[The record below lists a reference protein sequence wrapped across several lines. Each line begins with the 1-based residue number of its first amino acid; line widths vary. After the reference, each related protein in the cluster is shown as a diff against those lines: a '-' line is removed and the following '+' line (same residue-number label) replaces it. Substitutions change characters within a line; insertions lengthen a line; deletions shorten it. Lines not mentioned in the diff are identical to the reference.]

1 MPTALPKTLPNS
13 LLLIG
18 ASKTDALGLAQK
30 ILGPSPKIA
39 TGNHPD
45 LHLYAPEGKSDLYPI
60 ANIHQIISEM
70 ALPPFETRYKVFILE
85 DAEKML
91 PSASNA
97 LLKTLEEP
105 NEDTFFLMMTHHP
118 DRLLPTIVSRLFPMQ
133 FDSAAVPTT
142 DFTPYITLA
151 SQGEWDKLL
160 DELPEECPEDFLK
173 SCLQWAMQR
182 KNPAYFLK
190 VSGYVEEAEK
200 ALQHNLKPRTVF
212 LNLLLLLLCNAE
224 DSFANSAT

>member
-1 MPTALPKTLPNS
+1 MPTSLPTTLPNS
-13 LLLIG
+13 LMLIG
-18 ASKTDALGLAQK
+18 ATKEHALDLARQ

-45 LHLYAPEGKSDLYPI
+45 LHVYAPEGKSDLHPI
-60 ANIHQIISEM
+60 ASIHQIINEM
-70 ALPPFETRYKVFILE
+70 ALPPFEAKNKVFVIE

-91 PSASNA
+91 PSGSNA

-105 NEDTFFLMMTHHP
+105 NEDTYFLLMTHHP
-118 DRLLPTIVSRLFPMQ
+118 DRLLPTIISRLYPLQ
-133 FDSAAVPTT
+133 FNSTALPST
-142 DFTPYITLA
+142 DFSPYIALA

-160 DELPEECPEDFLK
+160 DELPEECPEDFMK
-173 SCLQWAMQR
+173 SCLQWAAQQ

-212 LNLLLLLLCNAE
+212 LNLLLRME
-224 DSFANSAT
+224 SFHGKWD